1 MEECWPRHRAASGAS
16 RDATF
21 YVASSQAI
29 SRVSRPAA
37 FEHCS
42 TNGFRT
48 LAAGM
53 CSHVY
58 STKIDSAT
66 SPPRRRAPG

>member
-16 RDATF
+16 RDAKL
-21 YVASSQAI
+21 YVAFSQAI
-29 SRVSRPAA
+29 SWVSRPAV

-66 SPPRRRAPG
+66 SPPWPRTPG